1 MGRRGLL
8 RGLEIGVENART
20 IAVNGLIAMR
30 GRPGGTGDFALS
42 VATLQGGSRPAKGSS

>member
-1 MGRRGLL
+1 MSRRGLL

-30 GRPGGTGDFALS
+30 GRPGGTGRLHPP
-42 VATLQGGSRPAKGSS
+42 RPLLAGRLPGR